1 MRQAVPSF
9 LPLFRSETQLRLL
22 GLLVLEPRRKWTVN
36 ELAAATRAPRQ
47 SVHRELERAV
57 QAGLITRDNEAR
69 PHRFRAA
76 TRSPLYRPIRN
87 LLELTVGVESQLRRA
102 FEDEEGIDFAVI
114 HGSWAR
120 GEAGGDSDIDVLV
133 VGEPD
138 VTSVRRL
145 VRDVG
150 RAVGRRVDTVVF
162 SRDEFRKRRA
172 RRDGFLEKTL
182 GEPHVVIAGSLD
194 GA

>member
-1 MRQAVPSF
+1 MRQPVPSF
-9 LPLFRSETQLRLL
+9 LPLFRSEIQLRLL
-22 GLLVLEPRRKWTVN
+22 GLLVLDPRRTWTVN

-57 QAGLITRDNEAR
+57 EAGLITRDRAAR

-76 TRSPLYRPIRN
+76 TRSPLYRPTRS

-102 FEDEEGIDFAVI
+102 FEGEKGVDFAVI

-120 GEAGGDSDIDVLV
+120 GQAAGDSDVDVLV

-138 VTSVRRL
+138 VTRVRRL
-145 VRDVG
+145 ARDVG
-150 RAVGRRVDTVVF
+150 RAIGRRVDAVVF
-162 SRDEFRKRRA
+162 TREEFGKRRA
-172 RRDGFLEKTL
+172 RGDGFLGKAL
-182 GEPHVVIAGSLD
+182 GEPHIVIAGSVD